1 MKDGIY
7 YVTFRS
13 NMQDF
18 GNGTVVVRNKEVNGG
33 DFVYSYKG
41 RVLPSDVILQLEQ
54 HNKSVTSVFGDIGNF
69 TLNLFK
75 HATSTGYILRGGVEG
90 MPETLIEVEAKFI
103 GDLY

>member
-18 GNGTVVVRNKEVNGG
+18 GNGTVVVRNHEVNGG

-41 RVLPSDVILQLEQ
+41 RVLANDVILQLEQ
-54 HNKSVTSVFGDIGNF
+54 HDKSVTSVFGDVGNF
-69 TLNLFK
+69 TLGLF
-75 HATSTGYILRGGVEG
+75 TLTTPTGYILRGGVQG
-90 MPETLIEVEAKFI
+90 MPETMIEVEAKFI